1 MGNETFDDAAVYR
14 IDRERALVHTVDF
27 FTPIVDD
34 PALFGRIAAT
44 NALSDV
50 YAMGGVPLT
59 ALALVGFPVGRLPLE
74 VMRSI
79 MEGGAAVLREAGC
92 LLVGGHTIDDPEPKF
107 GLAVTG
113 MVDPQRILTNS
124 GARPG
129 DVLMITKPIGTGV
142 ISTAIKRDACPP
154 EAEEAAIRIMTTL
167 NRAAAEAA
175 LEVGVHACTD
185 VTGFGLLGHL
195 YEMVTAS
202 GVSAE
207 VKAGAVPLLPRVR
220 ELAREGFVPGGS
232 RANLRYLRAKVAFGH
247 GVPEE
252 LRLVLADAMTSGGL
266 LFAVPPASAKNLLAA
281 LRERGVE
288 EVREVGHIREEAPVP
303 ITVT

>member
-14 IDRERALVHTVDF
+14 LDGERALVQTVDF

-74 VMRSI
+74 VMQAI
-79 MEGGAAVLREAGC
+79 LEGGAAVLREAGC

-113 MVDPQRILTNS
+113 MVHPARILTNA

-129 DVLMITKPIGTGV
+129 DVLVMTKPIGTGV

-154 EAEEAAIRIMTTL
+154 DAQEAAIRTMTTL

-175 LEVGVHACTD
+175 LAVGVHACTD

-202 GVSAE
+202 RVSAE
-207 VKAGAVPLLPRVR
+207 VRADAVPLLPHVR
-220 ELAREGFVPGGS
+220 ELARQGFVPGGS
-232 RANLRYLRAKVAFGH
+232 RANLRYLRGKVAFGD

-266 LFAVPPASAKNLLAA
+266 LLAVPPTSAKDLLAA